1 MKQLC
6 LKEIKKTPQML
17 VVFSE
22 EIADK
27 IDAIDTY
34 NQENIES
41 LNLWYDYLDG
51 LRSYISNRAIA
62 FDYDNRYREL
72 EGGGRFID
80 EYGYNISYTIQ
91 TDDSTNKTYVYIFGM
106 NLNTRYFGLTV
117 PFYMDENKHINKIV
131 TEVINQYLRQN
142 LILN

>member
-1 MKQLC
+1 MKQFC
-6 LKEIKKTPQML
+6 LKEAKKTPQML
-17 VVFSE
+17 VVLSE
-22 EIADK
+22 EIASK

-62 FDYDNRYREL
+62 FDYENRYQEL
-72 EGGGRFID
+72 EGGGRFIK

-91 TDDSTNKTYVYIFGM
+91 TDVITNKTYVYVFGM
-106 NLNTRYFGLTV
+106 NLKTRDFGLTV
-117 PFYMDENKHINKIV
+117 PFYMDENKHINQIIS
-131 TEVINQYLRQN
+131 EVINKYLIQN